1 MSFCDV
7 HNGVHLAGHTGI
19 MHRNDGF
26 RLLRDGILDQCL
38 VNVHGIRADIHE
50 HRNRTAQY
58 KGICGGYE
66 GVSRHDHFVPGPNV
80 TQKCCQFCR
89 MGTGG
94 RQQTFSGSGPLL
106 DPGITFFRIFS
117 ISADLLIFYTFLN
130 VICCFIHIRRY
141 VKLNINLSHNTSS
154 FLLSFSFLY
163 VPASSFLQLSQAH
176 FPSHD

>member
-50 HRNRTAQY
+50 HRN
-58 KGICGGYE
+58 
-66 GVSRHDHFVPGPNV
+66 V

-89 MGTGG
+89 MGAGG

-106 DPGITFFRIFS
+106 NPGITFFRIFS

-154 FLLSFSFLY
+154 FLLSVSFLY
-163 VPASSFLQLSQAH
+163 VPASSFLRLSQAH

>member
-26 RLLRDGILDQCL
+26 GLLRDGILDQSL
-38 VNVHGIRADIHE
+38 INIHGIRTDIHKYG
-50 HRNRTAQY
+50 NGTAKYESIRCGY
-58 KGICGGYE
+58 KGIR
-66 GVSRHDHFVPGPNV
+66 RHDHLVPGLNV

-89 MGTGG
+89 MGAGG
-94 RQQTFSGSGPLL
+94 RQQAFAGSGPLL

-130 VICCFIHIRRY
+130 VICGFIHIRRY